1 MLQAMFSSPL
11 GFPVLWG
18 GGPPSLSLLLW
29 DGVMKPPAPLPVLV
43 ASSGC
48 FSRSCAGGSYSSG
61 GAGVVHNLLF
71 LFKPCPSELV
81 PVTGGS
87 GGCGALQ

>member
-1 MLQAMFSSPL
+1 MFSSPL

-18 GGPPSLSLLLW
+18 GGPPSLSSLLW
-29 DGVMKPPAPLPVLV
+29 DGVMKPPAPLLLVLV

-48 FSRSCAGGSYSSG
+48 FSRSYAGGSYSSG
-61 GAGVVHNLLF
+61 GTGVVHNLLF
-71 LFKPCPSELV
+71 LFKPYPLELA
-81 PVTGGS
+81 PVTVGS